1 MLCAALMD
9 QQQQPLYYP
18 LLDAPLSP
26 SIRNLQALIE
36 TAWKEGVNELSSCLN
51 SFAQVSEIG
60 FDKEGERDLKKLVGT
75 RKWIGT
81 AGR

>member
-36 TAWKEGVNELSSCLN
+36 TAWKEGVNETILLSEFHCSSIRN
-51 SFAQVSEIG
+51 RF
-60 FDKEGERDLKKLVGT
+60 
-75 RKWIGT
+75 
-81 AGR
+81 